1 MIEVWQSACTE
12 MGSILKS
19 EMKRNKVWR
28 LAICCSSHLHFIT
41 GQPIDSNWSQKLGFS
56 GKEKQEKCGYWFCT
70 VHGAWLIVCFRET
83 HFPISTQIWNVTLS
97 FSMLCYVFQKEF
109 KLYQLTF
116 GKEVERVCSKGNLHF
131 LFTPSPIVVL
141 PLAWMQPGIWKQLH
155 QIKPRKSKMSWFW
168 EFRVSHS
175 PYSKIEGK

>member
-12 MGSILKS
+12 KGSILKS

-131 LFTPSPIVVL
+131 LFTPSPHSSPSLGLDAARNMKTAPPDQTKKVKNVMIL
-141 PLAWMQPGIWKQLH
+141 
-155 QIKPRKSKMSWFW
+155 
-168 EFRVSHS
+168 RVPCISLS
-175 PYSKIEGK
+175 IFKDRG